1 MSDKIYHSSVT
12 AASGQQANPSGKAVV
27 PAPSVDA
34 LRAQAHILV
43 VDDNPTNTAL
53 LEAILEE
60 AGYRNIDLVNDPVRV
75 PGLCQQTEYD
85 LILLDIRMPE
95 MDGHAVMSALVDQ
108 MEEGDFLPVIVL
120 TAQSDARTR
129 ERALAAGAR
138 DFITKP
144 FDSTEVLQR
153 IENILEIRA
162 LHKERTEKIRSLAQT
177 VSQQSQTL
185 QSQER
190 SLEYL
195 ATHNSITELPNRRAM
210 IAELENRFASGIGQ
224 ALAAVLIQVDGHGR
238 LESLEGYDFA
248 DRVLRLLGERLREA
262 LPDTRAVGYWG
273 SACYLLLLPGNDPDS
288 LTEQAE
294 QIIDLV
300 VQPVE
305 LDGYALL
312 LSARA
317 GMAVAP
323 EDGEGA
329 SQLLKRAALALSMS
343 PQADTPV
350 LCRFHPRFEEGIRA
364 RHRMEEALRQ
374 AVAQGQ
380 LQMFHQPKICLETG
394 RLAGV
399 EALMR
404 WQHPELG
411 AVSPG
416 RFIPLAEETGLISE
430 LGRWAIDESLAA
442 VRRWQDQT
450 GQCVPVAVNVSARQ
464 FDLLRARGESLCDV
478 VAAALEAAGLPAA
491 CLELE
496 ITETAI
502 MQDLD
507 YALAQLEAL
516 RQMGIRLAI
525 DDFGVGH
532 SSLAYLQKLPVSTIK
547 IDRSLVDGIA
557 ASERSRALIQ
567 AVLAV
572 TEAFDLVAVAEGI
585 ENAEDAEL
593 LRRLDCPVGQ
603 GFLFYRPVPEAE
615 ILPVIADRGV
625 APMRE

>member
-1 MSDKIYHSSVT
+1 MTDLVQSD
-12 AASGQQANPSGKAVV
+12 A
-27 PAPSVDA
+27 
-34 LRAQAHILV
+34 RILV

-60 AGYRNIDLVNDPVRV
+60 AGYRHIDLANDPVQV
-75 PGLCQQTEYD
+75 PRMCRRTEYD
-85 LILLDIRMPE
+85 LILLDIRMPK
-95 MDGHAVMSALVDQ
+95 MDGHAVMAALFDQ
-108 MEEGDFLPVIVL
+108 LDEGDFLPVIVL
-120 TAQSDARTR
+120 TAQSDAGTR

-153 IENILEIRA
+153 IENVLEIRA
-162 LHKERTEKIRSLAQT
+162 LHKERTEKIRRLAQK
-177 VSQQSQTL
+177 VNQQSRTL

-195 ATHNSITELPNRRAM
+195 ATHNSITDLPNRRAM
-210 IAELENRFASGIGQ
+210 ITELSNRLADGEYGK
-224 ALAAVLIQVDGHGR
+224 LAAVLIQVEGHSR

-262 LPDTRAVGYWG
+262 LPSARAVGYWG
-273 SACYLLLLPGNDPDS
+273 SACYLLLLQGSDS
-288 LTEQAE
+288 DALMMQAR
-294 QIIDLV
+294 QLV
-300 VQPVE
+300 ELLVQPVR
-305 LDGYALL
+305 LQGYALL

-317 GMAVAP
+317 GVAVAP
-323 EDGEGA
+323 EDGDGA
-329 SQLLKRAALALSMS
+329 SMLLKRAALALSMS
-343 PQADTPV
+343 PQSDKPV
-350 LCRFHPRFEEGIRA
+350 LRRFHSGFEEDIRA
-364 RHRMEEALRQ
+364 RHRMEAALRQ
-374 AVAQGQ
+374 AAAQGQ
-380 LQMFHQPKICLETG
+380 LQMFHQAKICLETG

-404 WQHPELG
+404 WNHPELG

-442 VRRWQDQT
+442 VARWREQT
-450 GQCVPVAVNVSARQ
+450 GECVPVSVNVSARQ
-464 FDLLRARGESLCDV
+464 FDLLRARGESLSDLV
-478 VAAALEAAGLPAA
+478 SAALDAAGVPAA

-507 YALAQLEAL
+507 HALAQLEAL
-516 RQMGIRLAI
+516 RGMGVRLAI

-557 ASERSRALIQ
+557 ASQRSRALIQ

-572 TEAFDLVAVAEGI
+572 TQAFGLVAVAEGV
-585 ENAEDAEL
+585 EKSEDADL
-593 LRRLDCPVGQ
+593 LRMLKCPVAQ
-603 GFLFYRPVPEAE
+603 GFLFHRPVPEPQILSLIAE
-615 ILPVIADRGV
+615 VGV
-625 APMRE
+625 APVTD